1 MSAAQKPHAARGDLS
16 TFSRERFAH
25 EDFAH
30 EVFRKGT
37 GPAVL
42 VLTEIPCISPY
53 VLGFADRV
61 AALGCTAV
69 LPDLFGEAGHDPW
82 SGPPAREILS
92 GLAVTARLC
101 VSREFTLFATGRS
114 SPVVSYLRALGQREH
129 ARCGGPGIGAVG
141 MCFTGG
147 FALALAADPHVLV
160 PVLSQPGL
168 PFGPLRG
175 QRRNIDVSPAQLD
188 AVKRRCA
195 GEGLRVLGLRFE
207 DDPLVPAERFQFLRE
222 TLGDGFVAVE
232 LPQSAGHPG
241 SPHRRHHSVLTT
253 DLIDAPG
260 EPTRAALDQVLGM
273 LEAKLLRA

>member
-1 MSAAQKPHAARGDLS
+1 MSAAQRPRAPRGDLS
-16 TFSRERFAH
+16 TFVREHFAH
-25 EDFAH
+25 GGFAH
-30 EVFRKGT
+30 DVFRKGK

-42 VLTEIPCISPY
+42 VLTEVPCISPY

-82 SGPPAREILS
+82 SGPPVREVLS

-141 MCFTGG
+141 MCFSGG
-147 FALALAADPHVLV
+147 FALALAADSHVLA
-160 PVLSQPGL
+160 PVVSQPGL
-168 PFGPLRG
+168 PFGPLRA
-175 QRRNIDVSPAQLD
+175 QRHNIDCSSAQLD

-195 GEGLRVLGLRFE
+195 AEGLRVLGLRFE
-207 DDPLVPAERFQFLRE
+207 DDPLVPAERFQFLRQ

-253 DLIDAPG
+253 DLIDEPG
-260 EPTRAALDQVLGM
+260 EPTRAALDQVLAL
-273 LEAKLLRA
+273 LEAKLLRG